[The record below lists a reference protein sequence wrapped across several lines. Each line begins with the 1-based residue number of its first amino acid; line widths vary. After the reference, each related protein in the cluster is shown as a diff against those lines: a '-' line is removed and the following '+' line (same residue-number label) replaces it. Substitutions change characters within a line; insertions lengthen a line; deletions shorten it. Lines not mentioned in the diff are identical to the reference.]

1 VALMMAIRRVIETPV
16 QEVSIFDRLEL
27 WTA

>member
-1 VALMMAIRRVIETPV
+1 MMAIRRVIETPV